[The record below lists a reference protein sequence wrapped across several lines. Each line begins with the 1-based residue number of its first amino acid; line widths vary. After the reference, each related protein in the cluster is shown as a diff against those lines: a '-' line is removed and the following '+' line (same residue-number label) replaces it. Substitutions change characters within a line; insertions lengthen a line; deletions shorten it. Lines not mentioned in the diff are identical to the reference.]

1 MKLRVVATLGAL
13 SAAIAGIGVP
23 GPALAQRTGYEI
35 VGDGIPKPLTS
46 SPGNAARGK
55 ALLVKREA
63 ANCLKCHSV
72 SQKDLA
78 GGDKGPSLDG
88 IGANLTAAQI
98 RLSVVDLSRVT
109 KGTEMPSFH
118 KSGGEAPKLTAQ
130 EVEDVVAFLGTL
142 RR

>member
-1 MKLRVVATLGAL
+1 MTATRLSVAV
-13 SAAIAGIGVP
+13 SAALLAA
-23 GPALAQRTGYEI
+23 ALAPAAQAQGLDFEV

-46 SPGNAARGK
+46 TPGNAARGK

-63 ANCLKCHSV
+63 ANCLKCHRI
-72 SQKDLA
+72 SQKELA
-78 GGDKGPSLDG
+78 GGGDKGPSLDG
-88 IGANLTAAQI
+88 IGANLTTAQI

-109 KGTEMPSFH
+109 KKTEMPSFH

-130 EVEDVVAFLGTL
+130 EVEDIVAFLGTL